1 MHKPVDDHVQARYE
15 RIFAAK
21 ERYATVL
28 KKKARVPV
36 TFTSLC
42 TPCIIGASLIASL
55 CIHCLVHT
63 AIAMKLYI
71 YRHTLTIHVMPRPK
85 KPERGKLPTAGL
97 HRHRPTRH
105 RLTLLLQRSTKLQ
118 PYRLVV
124 EPILMPHSTNYSTV
138 HLP

>member
-1 MHKPVDDHVQARYE
+1 MKLVEKMHKPVDDHVQARYE

-42 TPCIIGASLIASL
+42 TPMHNWCIPHRIVVHSLPCTYHNRHEIVYL
-55 CIHCLVHT
+55 
-63 AIAMKLYI
+63 
-71 YRHTLTIHVMPRPK
+71 YRHTLTIRVMPRPK

-97 HRHRPTRH
+97 HRHRPTSC
-105 RLTLLLQRSTKLQ
+105 LLYTSPSPRDS
-118 PYRLVV
+118 
-124 EPILMPHSTNYSTV
+124 
-138 HLP
+138 